1 MTSRNGW
8 PTAARFTTTANIPRG
23 LLGARGARERD
34 DSEQPAPPPP
44 GEELGLGEDQ
54 MVGRK
59 ENVVRKQSKLCF
71 IAAFVFILLFNLF

>member
-8 PTAARFTTTANIPRG
+8 PTAAGLIATANIPRG
-23 LLGARGARERD
+23 LLGARGARGRD
-34 DSEQPAPPPP
+34 DSEPPPP
-44 GEELGLGEDQ
+44 GEELWLGEGQ

-71 IAAFVFILLFNLF
+71 IAFFVFILLFNLF